1 MNVNVRNTAL
11 VAALAGLGVL
21 AAPAQALAPSGGIL
35 TQITASTAEQGEIWG
50 NGRYG
55 GVVSNDGRYVVFATS
70 SPGIV
75 AGDGNGVTDVFLHD
89 TTTGIVT
96 LVSRNAAGGSANNYS
111 SNPALSANG
120 KFISFD
126 SQATD
131 LAGAT
136 TAGISGA
143 LVYRYSVANG
153 RIKLVSKTPN
163 GSRPASG
170 AFHSVIS
177 ATGRY
182 IAYTSRA
189 HDIVRGD
196 HNSDGDVFR
205 YDATTDQTI
214 KISETLDGLETD
226 KSSSASAISG
236 NGRYVAWRSIAT
248 NLGPADTNNDEDAYV
263 SDVETGAITLISHD
277 ASGTAVGGRP
287 TGISDNG
294 KIVALTSSS
303 DQLALP
309 DTDDVEDAY
318 VYNAATDSVRL
329 ISVPSPEGAI
339 VSAVTSSI
347 SANGRYIA
355 FTGLAVNEDINQ
367 GDVYL
372 YDRQTRLSTTIS
384 VTPAG
389 SAANSG
395 SMDPSVSRSGNFVA
409 FSSLASNL
417 VGDTHGIY
425 DIFLWSRT
433 LG

>member
-1 MNVNVRNTAL
+1 MNVNVRSTAL
-11 VAALAGLGVL
+11 VAALAGLGVV
-21 AAPAQALAPSGGIL
+21 AAPAQALAPSGGTL
-35 TQITASTAEQGEIWG
+35 TQITASTAEQAEIWG
-50 NGRYG
+50 NLRSGA
-55 GVVSNDGRYVVFATS
+55 VVSNDGRYVVFETS

-75 AGDGNGVTDVFLHD
+75 VGDTNGRGDVFLHD
-89 TTTGIVT
+89 TTTGVVT
-96 LVSRNAAGGSANNYS
+96 LVSRTATGGSANNNS

-136 TAGISGA
+136 TAGFTES
-143 LVYRYSVANG
+143 LVYRYSVATG

-163 GSRPASG
+163 GSLPASG

-189 HDIVRGD
+189 HNIVRGD
-196 HNSDGDVFR
+196 HNTDGDVFR

-214 KISETLDGLETD
+214 KVSQTLDGLETD

-236 NGRYVAWRSIAT
+236 NGRYVAWRTIAT
-248 NLGPADTNNDEDAYV
+248 NMGPADTNNDEDAYV
-263 SDVETGAITLISHD
+263 SDVDTGMTTLISHN

-294 KIVALTSSS
+294 KIVALTSGS
-303 DQLALP
+303 DQLALQ
-309 DTDDVEDAY
+309 DTDNVEDAY

-329 ISVPSPEGAI
+329 ISVPTPEGAI

-355 FTGLAVNEDINQ
+355 FAGLAVDDDINQ

-372 YDRQTRLSTTIS
+372 YDRQTRVSTTIS
-384 VTPAG
+384 VTPDG
-389 SAANSG
+389 SPANSG
-395 SMDPSVSRSGNFVA
+395 SVDPAVSRSGNFFA
-409 FSSLASNL
+409 FSSLATNL